1 MLSFLWLVGLCW
13 FHPPHVTGSRPSCS
27 RNKVF
32 VASSDELLLVFVDFI
47 PLLYYFP
54 LSSPL
59 LGTRFLQQPMQKA
72 AECYFFLALKGCFS
86 AQSGRGRCAPPAR
99 HFSSGSA
106 AARSS
111 CFSRRPPAPS
121 RAAPSVHQPADQEG
135 GGVGPMPTPSIMV
148 IFLCGQI

>member
-72 AECYFFLALKGCFS
+72 AECYFF
-86 AQSGRGRCAPPAR
+86 SGSQRLFFCSVRPREMCAPRPPLLVWPR
-99 HFSSGSA
+99 RA
-106 AARSS
+106 AAASAVGHQLQVG
-111 CFSRRPPAPS
+111 RR
-121 RAAPSVHQPADQEG
+121 RLYINQLINKEEE
-135 GGVGPMPTPSIMV
+135 
-148 IFLCGQI
+148 

>member
-13 FHPPHVTGSRPSCS
+13 FHPPHVTDSRPSCS

-72 AECYFFLALKGCFS
+72 AECYFFWLSKAVFLLSQAEGDV
-86 AQSGRGRCAPPAR
+86 RPPPATSR
-99 HFSSGSA
+99 LDRPRRA
-106 AARSS
+106 AAASAVGHQLQVG
-111 CFSRRPPAPS
+111 RR
-121 RAAPSVHQPADQEG
+121 RLYINQLIKKEEE
-135 GGVGPMPTPSIMV
+135 
-148 IFLCGQI
+148 

>member
-72 AECYFFLALKGCFS
+72 AECYFFLLSKAVFLLSQAEGDV
-86 AQSGRGRCAPPAR
+86 RPPPATSR
-99 HFSSGSA
+99 LA

>member
-1 MLSFLWLVGLCW
+1 MSLAVVRPAVAIKFLSPPLTSCCWYLLILFPSSITSLC
-13 FHPPHVTGSRPSCS
+13 PPHYWALDFFSSRCKKQPNVTFFWLSKAVFLLSQAEGDVRP
-27 RNKVF
+27 
-32 VASSDELLLVFVDFI
+32 
-47 PLLYYFP
+47 
-54 LSSPL
+54 
-59 LGTRFLQQPMQKA
+59 
-72 AECYFFLALKGCFS
+72 
-86 AQSGRGRCAPPAR
+86 PPATSR
-99 HFSSGSA
+99 LA